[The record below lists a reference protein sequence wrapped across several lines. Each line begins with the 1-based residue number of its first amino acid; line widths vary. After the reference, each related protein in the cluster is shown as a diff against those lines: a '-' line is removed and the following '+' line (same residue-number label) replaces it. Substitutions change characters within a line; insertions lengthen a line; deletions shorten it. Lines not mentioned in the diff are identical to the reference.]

1 MAPGSAVL
9 DIFSIRLPPGDP
21 QLSSRVWEVV
31 DEQQFPPDVRRNL
44 EKNGF
49 RVGII
54 AGQLPPSLSRLLDLK
69 DQAKP
74 NGEAQQVKI
83 ADLVTPPRVSSQHMQ
98 TRAGQRYEIAS
109 SSLIEKMPVLVSESG
124 EIRGLSYEQAQG
136 VFSMSIAPQPD
147 GRVQLELVP
156 EIQYGQNQQHWVGD
170 QSIFRLE
177 TGRRK
182 RAFENLKLTAVMG
195 PGAMLLL
202 GSQPNRPGSLGHY
215 FFSESDGRDDRF
227 DQKLILMRLG
237 QTQHDDL
244 VSPGPIRLGQ

>member
-1 MAPGSAVL
+1 MVACSWNSCPR
-9 DIFSIRLPPGDP
+9 FS
-21 QLSSRVWEVV
+21 
-31 DEQQFPPDVRRNL
+31 
-44 EKNGF
+44 
-49 RVGII
+49 
-54 AGQLPPSLSRLLDLK
+54 
-69 DQAKP
+69 
-74 NGEAQQVKI
+74 
-83 ADLVTPPRVSSQHMQ
+83 
-98 TRAGQRYEIAS
+98 
-109 SSLIEKMPVLVSESG
+109 
-124 EIRGLSYEQAQG
+124 
-136 VFSMSIAPQPD
+136 
-147 GRVQLELVP
+147 
-156 EIQYGQNQQHWVGD
+156 YGQNQQHWVGD